1 MRPDPNSPV
10 RLEDVAQAAGVSTIT
25 VSRCITNPD
34 RVAERTRTRVLQL
47 ANEMGYIPNRLA
59 KSLVSAQ
66 SRIIGAVVPTMANPI
81 HSEALQGAFDQ
92 LKGAGYQI
100 LLGTSGYSAD
110 DERSLVETFIGHRV
124 DGLLLTG
131 GDHRAE
137 TVKAIRQSGTP
148 TVEIF
153 EFIPEPIDLNV
164 GSSQWDAGY
173 ALGSHLVGKGY
184 RNFAFVGHSDVED
197 TRIASRR
204 EGIAAVCLESE
215 LSAPRNYATSSD
227 PGSGGGGEIIG
238 AILRDAPEIDVVI
251 FAGHQ
256 IAVGAIRHAADVGID
271 VPGRVA
277 IAGFGDSAMARW
289 IRPALTTV
297 RFPVRDMGAEAG
309 KLLLGR
315 LQGREI
321 QTRAVRLGFEIL
333 ERGSA

>member
-1 MRPDPNSPV
+1 
-10 RLEDVAQAAGVSTIT
+10 
-25 VSRCITNPD
+25 
-34 RVAERTRTRVLQL
+34 
-47 ANEMGYIPNRLA
+47 
-59 KSLVSAQ
+59 
-66 SRIIGAVVPTMANPI
+66 MANPI

-110 DERSLVETFIGHRV
+110 EERALVETFIGHRV
-124 DGLLLTG
+124 DALLLTG

-137 TVKAIRQSGTP
+137 TVNAILRSGTP

-153 EFIPEPIDLNV
+153 EFIPHPIDLNV
-164 GSSQWDAGY
+164 GSSQWDAGH
-173 ALGSHLVGKGY
+173 ALGSHLVAKGH

-197 TRIASRR
+197 SRIAARR
-204 EGIAAVCLESE
+204 EGIATVCRESG
-215 LSAPRNYATSSD
+215 LSAPRNYSTSSD

-238 AILRDAPEIDVVI
+238 TILRDAPDVDVVI

-256 IAVGAIRHAADVGID
+256 IAVGAIRHAADVGIE

-309 KLLLGR
+309 KLLLAR
-315 LQGREI
+315 MQGRAI
-321 QTRAVRLGFEIL
+321 TTRAVRLGYEIIGR
-333 ERGSA
+333 ESA